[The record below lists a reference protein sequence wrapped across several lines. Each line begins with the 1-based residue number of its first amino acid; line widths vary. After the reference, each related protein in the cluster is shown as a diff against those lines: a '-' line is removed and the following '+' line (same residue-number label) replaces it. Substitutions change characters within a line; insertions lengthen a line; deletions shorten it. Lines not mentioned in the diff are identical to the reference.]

1 MPKPPRPSPA
11 AGLTGDLFEASMDGA
26 PDSAPDSDPGFEPTP
41 AAAHARLASV
51 RPAAYARTRNH
62 LHGAVTRLSPYLTHG
77 LLSLREV
84 VTHLRQNHGLGLEHK
99 LVQELGWRAWWHHAW
114 QHQGDAIFESLH
126 PGPLPEAAYARELP
140 TDVREACTGV
150 PVIDQA
156 VRTLHAQAWLHNHA
170 RMWLASYLVH
180 IRHVHWRVGAD
191 WMHAHLL
198 DGDLASNHLSWQWVA
213 GTGSHKPY
221 LFNAENV
228 ARYAPEDWHSFGS
241 VVDTSYETLDACARG
256 VHRADGRLGEHGGP
270 TAHRR
275 SRPGSED
282 PGRAQAS
289 LEPLLLHARP
299 GAPCPAPDPAAFAGR
314 EVWLLHPWALDGP
327 PSGLPEGTL
336 VAGLWPQ
343 DHHRRWPWSRARWDF
358 VGRRMDAITHAQ
370 WCGSAEQ
377 WIAALAGAARVRGWN
392 DPHLGA
398 LGPALGLR
406 PRPPAFA
413 EPAAAC
419 RSFSQFWRAVRF
431 AD

>member
-1 MPKPPRPSPA
+1 MPQPPRRAPDS
-11 AGLTGDLFEASMDGA
+11 GTTGDLFDGMADASPRD
-26 PDSAPDSDPGFEPTP
+26 DPGFEPTP
-41 AAAHARLASV
+41 AAAQARLAAV

-84 VTHLRQNHGLGLEHK
+84 VTHLRRAHGLGLDHK

-114 QHQGDAIFESLH
+114 RHQGEAIFASLH
-126 PGPLPEAAYARELP
+126 EGPLPEAAYARELP
-140 TDVREACTGV
+140 ADVLAACTGV
-150 PVIDQA
+150 PVIDQS
-156 VRTLHAQAWLHNHA
+156 VRALCASGYLHNHA

-180 IRHVHWRVGAD
+180 VRHVHWRAGGD

-241 VVDTSYETLDACARG
+241 VVDTSYEALEAIAYGQRQARLSGVPPGRIRHGSPASGGETLDA
-256 VHRADGRLGEHGGP
+256 VLVTP
-270 TAHRR
+270 
-275 SRPGSED
+275 
-282 PGRAQAS
+282 Q
-289 LEPLLLHARP
+289 RP
-299 GAPCPAPDPAAFAGR
+299 GAPCPAPEPAHFAGR
-314 EVWLLHPWALDGP
+314 AVWLVHPWALDGP
-327 PSGLPEGTL
+327 PPGLPAGTL
-336 VAGLWPQ
+336 VAGLWLD
-343 DHHRRWPWSRARWDF
+343 DHHRRWPWSATRWHF
-358 VGRRMDAITHAQ
+358 VGRRMDAITNAQ
-370 WCGSAEQ
+370 WRGTAAQ
-377 WIAALAGAARVRGWN
+377 WTRALAGAARVSGWQ
-392 DPHLGA
+392 DPHLGP
-398 LGPALGLR
+398 LSPALGLAL
-406 PRPPAFA
+406 RPPAFA